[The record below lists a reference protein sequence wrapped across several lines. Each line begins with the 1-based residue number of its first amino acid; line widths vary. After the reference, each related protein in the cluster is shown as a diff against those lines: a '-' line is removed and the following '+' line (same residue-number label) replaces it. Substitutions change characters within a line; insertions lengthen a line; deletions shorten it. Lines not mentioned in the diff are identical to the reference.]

1 MELWFFWEKKKRQY
15 SKIPSLSIQILQY
28 EFLGPIPLVEWGPPM
43 EKLVYLILSRDKD
56 KFNIIYAG
64 QCEKT
69 EEKSY
74 FVQHSQFQCWIK
86 QTGSEKSLYLAI
98 LPMFDSSDIQRQN
111 VLTRIIQRYKPSC
124 NADVVEPKPDYAV
137 RESEPEKISCACC
150 GAEMIFEKK
159 LEKSTLYR
167 CTSCGISDTRL
178 NS

>member
-1 MELWFFWEKKKRQY
+1 
-15 SKIPSLSIQILQY
+15 
-28 EFLGPIPLVEWGPPM
+28 M

-56 KFNIIYAG
+56 KFNIIYVG

-86 QTGSEKSLYLAI
+86 QAGSEKSLYLAI
-98 LPMFDSSDIQRQN
+98 LPMFDSSEIQRQN
-111 VLTRIIQRYKPSC
+111 VLTRIIQRYKPTC
-124 NADVVEPKPDYAV
+124 NADEIVESKPDYTV
-137 RESEPEKISCACC
+137 RESQPEKIPCACC
-150 GAEMIFEKK
+150 GADMKSEKK

-178 NS
+178 DS